1 MNKVDL
7 RFSLLFVFSTVA
19 LVFTKPI
26 NASVAL
32 FSTNPGSW
40 YINLSAGVA
49 QPKIPSVLLID
60 NGSDFD
66 PPNNRDRY
74 STHWPNSAMISAVVG
89 RLWQRTEQF
98 IPGYALGLRYQHV
111 FTKDITGQVM
121 QYSVPEFT
129 NYEYNLGVLIN
140 TLSAYSKV
148 ELVRLG
154 PVIPYING
162 GLGVSVNNSETYV
175 EMSLP
180 GITPRNSPAYAGKT
194 RTQFTYDLGL
204 GIDVVINP
212 ELMLTLGYEYQNFG
226 KLITGAA
233 QPSSWATQ
241 RLDLGTLNTN
251 TFTVGL
257 NLLLDKNERSVTT

>member
-7 RFSLLFVFSTVA
+7 KYSLLFVFSAVA
-19 LVFTKPI
+19 LVFIKPI
-26 NASVAL
+26 NASMVL
-32 FSTNPGSW
+32 FSANPGSW
-40 YINLSAGVA
+40 FINLGTGVA
-49 QPKIPSVLLID
+49 QPDIPSALLID
-60 NGSDFD
+60 NGTDFD

-74 STHWPNSAMISAVVG
+74 STHWPNSALVSAMVG
-89 RLWQRTEQF
+89 LLWQRTEQF
-98 IPGYALGLRYQHV
+98 IPGYALGLRYQHL
-111 FTKDITGQVM
+111 FAKDIAGQVM

-154 PVIPYING
+154 SVIPYING
-162 GLGVSVNNSETYV
+162 GIGMSVNNSETYV
-175 EMSLP
+175 EKSLP
-180 GITPRNSPAYAGKT
+180 GITPRNSPAFAGQT
-194 RTQFTYDLGL
+194 RTQFTYELGL

-226 KLITGAA
+226 KLSTGAA
-233 QPSSWATQ
+233 QQSPWATQ

-251 TFTVGL
+251 TFIVGL
-257 NLLLDKNERSVTT
+257 TLLLDKKGRSVTT